1 MIQRIQTIWLFLA
14 SAVIFALFLFPYFQ
28 FIDASGLGHALKVN
42 GAFGTENGQPTR
54 TETFWLQMI
63 ATVLI
68 GLFPLYI
75 IFQFKNRK
83 LQRNLIWVEILAIIL
98 LGVWFN
104 FNATAAL
111 NEYALTFSAN
121 NLGVGFFMLPI
132 AIILLF
138 MASAAIKKDEKLIK
152 SADRLR

>member
-1 MIQRIQTIWLFLA
+1 MIQRIQTIWLLLA

-28 FIDASGLGHALKVN
+28 FADASGLGYALKVN
-42 GAFGTENGQPTR
+42 GAYGTVEGQAAR
-54 TETFWLQMI
+54 LETYWLQMI
-63 ATVLI
+63 ATILI

-83 LQRNLIWVEILAIIL
+83 LQRNLILVEVLAIIL
-98 LGVWFN
+98 LGAWFN
-104 FNATAAL
+104 FNASQKL
-111 NEYALTFSAN
+111 SEYLLEFNAR
-121 NLGVGFFMLPI
+121 NLGVGFFILPI
-132 AIILLF
+132 AIILLY